1 MLFKKNNWNIELIL
15 NLIIKEFKIRYKNS
29 VLGFLWIFLYPL
41 MMILVFLFIFT
52 KLFRYDLPYY
62 PSYLLIGIVVWNYFS
77 ETTTKNLTLFI
88 EYANIYTKTSINKI
102 IFVFSS
108 VLFGT
113 IDFLLKFSILLGL
126 LIFLRYYLNWPS
138 LLNIN
143 LTFVL
148 IAPMIIIEFLLIMGT
163 SLILSIGYVYL
174 RDLINIWG
182 VVLQLGFFLTPIFY
196 PDSLIPYKP
205 ILTLNPLYHIITI
218 FRDIIIHGK
227 TPSIY
232 PVSLSII
239 FSFSIL
245 IIGILIFN
253 KLKGKVIENL

>member
-1 MLFKKNNWNIELIL
+1 MLFKKNILNIELIL
-15 NLIIKEFKIRYKNS
+15 NLIAKEFKIRYKNS

-41 MMILVFLFIFT
+41 MIILIFLFIFT

-62 PSYLLIGIVVWNYFS
+62 PSYLLVGLIVWNYFS
-77 ETTTKNLTLFI
+77 ESTTKNLTLFV
-88 EYANIYTKTSINKI
+88 EYANIYTKTSVNKI
-102 IFVFSS
+102 IFIFSS

-113 IDFLLKFSILLGL
+113 IEFLLKFSILLGI
-126 LIFLRYYLNWPS
+126 LIFLKYCLNWSS

-143 LTFVL
+143 LTFAL
-148 IAPMIIIEFLLIMGT
+148 IIPMIVIEFLLIMGI
-163 SLILSIGYVYL
+163 SLVLSIGYVYL

-205 ILTLNPLYHIITI
+205 VLTLNPLYHIITM
-218 FRDIIIHGK
+218 FRDIIIHGQI
-227 TPSIY
+227 PSMY
-232 PVSLSII
+232 HTLLSIV

-245 IIGILIFN
+245 IAGILVFN
-253 KLKGKVIENL
+253 KLKDKIIEKV

>member
-1 MLFKKNNWNIELIL
+1 MNIELIL
-15 NLIIKEFKIRYKNS
+15 NLIAKEFKIRYKNS

-41 MMILVFLFIFT
+41 MMILIFLFIFT

-62 PSYLLIGIVVWNYFS
+62 PSYLLIGLIVWNYFG
-77 ETTTKNLTLFI
+77 ETTTKNLTIFI
-88 EYANIYTKTSINKI
+88 EYANIYTKTSVNKI

-113 IDFLLKFSILLGL
+113 IDFLLKFSILLGV
-126 LIFLRYYLNWPS
+126 LIFLKYYLNWPS

-148 IAPMIIIEFLLIMGT
+148 IVPIILIEFLLIMGV

-205 ILTLNPLYHIITI
+205 VLTLNPLYHIITI
-218 FRDIIIHGK
+218 FRGIMIHGK
-227 TPSIY
+227 IPSIY
-232 PVSLSII
+232 HISLSII

-245 IIGILIFN
+245 IIGIFVFN
-253 KLKGKVIENL
+253 KLKDTVIEKV

>member
-1 MLFKKNNWNIELIL
+1 MLSKKNVLSIELIL

-29 VLGFLWIFLYPL
+29 ILGFLWIFLYPL
-41 MMILVFLFIFT
+41 MMILIFLFIFT

-62 PSYLLIGIVVWNYFS
+62 PSYLLIGLIVWNYFS

-88 EYANIYTKTSINKI
+88 EYANIYTKTSVNKI

-113 IDFLLKFSILLGL
+113 IDFLLKFSILLGI
-126 LIFLRYYLNWPS
+126 LIFLKYYLNWPS

-148 IAPMIIIEFLLIMGT
+148 IIPMIIIEFLLIMGI
-163 SLILSIGYVYL
+163 SLILSMGYVYL

-182 VVLQLGFFLTPIFY
+182 VFLQLGFFLTPIFY
-196 PDSLIPYKP
+196 PDSLIPYKLV
-205 ILTLNPLYHIITI
+205 LTLNPLYHIITI

-227 TPSIY
+227 IP
-232 PVSLSII
+232 PVYHTSLSII

-245 IIGILIFN
+245 IIGILVFN
-253 KLKGKVIENL
+253 KLKDTVIEKV